1 MCQLFDLIRR
11 PTFLINILSIEAK
24 LLMEQWRGS
33 LMFVVFYAVD
43 RQILSW
49 LDRRLLGQKNIV
61 DNSSIQQSNGKCSA
75 T

>member
-43 RQILSW
+43 RQILS
-49 LDRRLLGQKNIV
+49 
-61 DNSSIQQSNGKCSA
+61 
-75 T
+75 